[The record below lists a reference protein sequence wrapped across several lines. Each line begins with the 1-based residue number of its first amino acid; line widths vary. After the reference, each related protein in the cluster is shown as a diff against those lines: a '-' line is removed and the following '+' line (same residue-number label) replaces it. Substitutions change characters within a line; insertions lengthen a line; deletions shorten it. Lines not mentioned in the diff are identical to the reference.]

1 MRMSARIHVGS
12 WQLALLLVGA
22 TPVIRRFAQV
32 VVPGWGLVALL
43 AENAIRNL
51 SWCMGLVF
59 GADQG
64 WSAHSG
70 KLWQLDGTKA
80 SRSHRSFGNGETL
93 SGDRIVPRCCSWK
106 MTDGGC
112 RLGGVIESLHQ
123 EVVRAVTS
131 KELVA
136 QAAGCSALVRALSR
150 NVGKPIVEIILS
162 ESIVAAS
169 HDDMQ
174 GHFSRS

>member
-1 MRMSARIHVGS
+1 
-12 WQLALLLVGA
+12 
-22 TPVIRRFAQV
+22 
-32 VVPGWGLVALL
+32 
-43 AENAIRNL
+43 
-51 SWCMGLVF
+51 
-59 GADQG
+59 
-64 WSAHSG
+64 
-70 KLWQLDGTKA
+70 
-80 SRSHRSFGNGETL
+80 
-93 SGDRIVPRCCSWK
+93 